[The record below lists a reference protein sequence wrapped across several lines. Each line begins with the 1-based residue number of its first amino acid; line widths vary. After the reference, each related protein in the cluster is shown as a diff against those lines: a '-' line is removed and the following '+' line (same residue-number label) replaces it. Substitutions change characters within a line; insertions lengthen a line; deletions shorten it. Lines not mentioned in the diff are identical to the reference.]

1 MELLFA
7 IYRDKNYE
15 QEGTMAKVGYVRV
28 STEDQ
33 NLHRQEDA
41 LRALNVERVF
51 SDKISGG
58 TTARPGLQAMLDFV
72 REGDV
77 LYVESISRLARSTR
91 DLLSIIET
99 LELRGVA
106 FVSSKE
112 NIDTSTPQGRF
123 VMTLFAAM
131 AELEKATILQRQK
144 EGIQSAKARGRRL
157 GRPKAEFPAEWE
169 SVYSAWKSEKVTAS
183 AAMKAL
189 GLHKT
194 TFYMLRKKWESS
206 RGERF
211 AS

>member
-1 MELLFA
+1 
-7 IYRDKNYE
+7 
-15 QEGTMAKVGYVRV
+15 MAKVGYVRV

-33 NLHRQEDA
+33 NLDRQEDA

-91 DLLSIIET
+91 DLLSIMET
-99 LELRGVA
+99 LEQKGVV
-106 FVSSKE
+106 FISSKE

-131 AELEKATILQRQK
+131 AELEKATLLQRQK

-157 GRPKAEFPAEWE
+157 GRPKAEFPTEWE
-169 SVYSAWKSEKVTAS
+169 SVYNAWKSEKVTAT

-194 TFYMLRKKWESS
+194 TFYMLSRRWESQIAVTIRPPGMRVS
-206 RGERF
+206 DRLVN
-211 AS
+211 